1 MSRATRFWRFSEP
14 QSIAI
19 RFHHYPSLSENDQL
33 AHVVHLADYVAKSL
47 DMAAG
52 GDESSPEL
60 EAGVLNFLGI
70 TKDTLENLAT
80 EVIDSVKKLEEE
92 YQEQTP

>member
-1 MSRATRFWRFSEP
+1 
-14 QSIAI
+14 
-19 RFHHYPSLSENDQL
+19 L
-33 AHVVHLADYVAKSL
+33 AHVVHLADYVAKL
-47 DMAAG
+47 LNLGAG
-52 GDESSPEL
+52 GDESNPEL

-70 TKDTLENLAT
+70 TKDALENLAT